1 MLNNQLKFT
10 GIVLL
15 SLLLA
20 TAVFLARPTAPA
32 FAGITPTVT
41 PVPTDTPVP
50 PTSTPLPPTPTPSS
64 TNPDPAA
71 TETPIPTPEAI
82 PELGAGPNAGQ
93 FGFMGIVLLSIIA
106 LLAVSWWKAWQ
117 MYRQEQIPGDR

>member
-1 MLNNQLKFT
+1 MLNNQMKFT

-20 TAVFLARPTAPA
+20 TAVFLVRPTAPA
-32 FAGITPTVT
+32 FAGITPTAT
-41 PVPTDTPVP
+41 PAPTDTPAP
-50 PTSTPLPPTPTPSS
+50 PTSTPLPPTPTPVTSS

-82 PELGAGPNAGQ
+82 PELGAGPGAGQ
-93 FGFMGIVLLSIIA
+93 AGFMGAVLLGIFA

-117 MYRQEQIPGDR
+117 MYRQE

>member
-1 MLNNQLKFT
+1 MLNNYMKFT

-20 TAVFLARPTAPA
+20 TAVILSQPTVPA
-32 FAGITPTVT
+32 FASFTSTPTAT
-41 PVPTDTPVP
+41 PADTPVP
-50 PTSTPLPPTPTPSS
+50 PTSTPLPPTPTPVTSS

-93 FGFMGIVLLSIIA
+93 SGFMGIVLLSIIV

-117 MYRQEQIPGDR
+117 MYRQE